1 MQPMKNTNTSHRHVL
16 GMALAPGTAL
26 RALKLAL
33 VVGTLLTLI
42 NQGDVLLRGLAPDWL
57 KLVLTYLVPYGVSTW
72 TSIAKDL
79 EQKTRQDHTNF
90 K

>member
-1 MQPMKNTNTSHRHVL
+1 MLPKKNTGNSVSDVL
-16 GMALAPGTAL
+16 GMAVAPGTSL

-33 VVGTLLTLI
+33 VVGTLLTII
-42 NQGDVLLRGLAPDWL
+42 NQGDFLLRGQPPDWL

-79 EQKTRQDHTNF
+79 ENKTRQDT
-90 K
+90 

>member
-1 MQPMKNTNTSHRHVL
+1 MLPPDSTKTSNRDVL
-16 GMALAPGTAL
+16 RMALAPGTAL

-33 VVGTLLTLI
+33 VVGTLLTII
-42 NQGDVLLRGLAPDWL
+42 NQGDVLLQGLAPDWL

-79 EQKTRQDHTNF
+79 EQRARTNS
-90 K
+90 

>member
-1 MQPMKNTNTSHRHVL
+1 MKQNASPSVRDL
-16 GMALAPGTAL
+16 LDMATAAGTAL

-33 VVGTLLTLI
+33 VVGTLLTMI
-42 NQGDVLLRGLAPDWL
+42 NQGDVVLQGLAPDWL

-79 EQKTRQDHTNF
+79 EQGAHQDS
-90 K
+90 

>member
-1 MQPMKNTNTSHRHVL
+1 MVKSTGTSFRDLLV
-16 GMALAPGTAL
+16 MASARGTSL

-33 VVGTLLTLI
+33 VVGSLLTVI
-42 NQGDVLLRGLAPDWL
+42 NQGDILLQGQAPDWL

-79 EQKTRQDHTNF
+79 ESNTRRDT
-90 K
+90 